1 MLHMIYEF
9 LKKPKMIFGSLI
21 RREEQQQQ
29 EKYKSRHD
37 LLHKEGI
44 GSRISTSSS
53 SAVVVIQKATQLF
66 RFATQNSSTYRGSRE
81 SNALTYARKV

>member
-1 MLHMIYEF
+1 MIYEF

-21 RREEQQQQ
+21 RREEQ

-37 LLHKEGI
+37 LLHKEGV